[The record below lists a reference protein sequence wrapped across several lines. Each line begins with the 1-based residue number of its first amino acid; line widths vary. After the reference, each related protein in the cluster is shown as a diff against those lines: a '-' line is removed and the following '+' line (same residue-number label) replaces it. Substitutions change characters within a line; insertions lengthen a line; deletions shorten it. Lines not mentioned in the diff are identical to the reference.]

1 MIKIPL
7 SSKLAVALSVSI
19 FGGRTQVLEKLPQ

>member
-1 MIKIPL
+1 MPL

-19 FGGRTQVLEKLPQ
+19 SGGNTQVLEKLPQ